1 MTIFVSLL
9 QSFLDLDG
17 KTRPVSI
24 ATAIGLRQ
32 KHQPF
37 VDTPRLKGQ
46 DRGGV
51 WIKDGNDKVTRERR
65 TIQNG
70 LKFLP
75 KNKMHGKCAMKI
87 TRIIHLAFRRSNN
100 FWILESTILE

>member
-9 QSFLDLDG
+9 QSFLDLGD

-37 VDTPRLKGQ
+37 VDTPRLERQ

-51 WIKDGNDKVTRERR
+51 
-65 TIQNG
+65 
-70 LKFLP
+70 
-75 KNKMHGKCAMKI
+75 
-87 TRIIHLAFRRSNN
+87 
-100 FWILESTILE
+100 